1 MEPITQSIYL
11 VDGTTQE
18 LVEAEMTSFQSP
30 ERLIEIEASWDG
42 LRDWNLFKPSTRG
55 DWNWINK
62 RASIITGAGI
72 LCEVKCQ
79 NEPQGAI
86 KLDGK
91 PRSSRLDA
99 GAKLLYVEYL
109 ESAPWNV
116 RREDLDVP
124 PRFMGVGRFLI
135 AEAIRIS
142 REMNLGGRVG
152 LHALPNAEP
161 FYRRSCQFTEVG
173 RDSSEDNLVY
183 FECTEAQAS
192 AFLEKIGR

>member
-1 MEPITQSIYL
+1 MKQSIYL
-11 VDGTTQE
+11 VDGNTLE
-18 LVEAEMTSFQSP
+18 LVEAEMTSFQHP
-30 ERLIEIEASWDG
+30 ERLIEIEASWNT
-42 LRDWNLFKPSTRG
+42 LRDWSLFKPSTRG

-62 RASIITGAGI
+62 RASIVTGMGI
-72 LCEVKCQ
+72 LCEIECQ

-86 KLDGK
+86 KLDGR

-99 GAKLLYVEYL
+99 GAELLYVEYL

-116 RREDLDVP
+116 RREDLGIP

-142 REMNLGGRVG
+142 REMRLGGRVG

-161 FYRRSCQFTEVG
+161 FYRRSCQFTELG
-173 RDSSEDNLVY
+173 RDSAEDNLVY